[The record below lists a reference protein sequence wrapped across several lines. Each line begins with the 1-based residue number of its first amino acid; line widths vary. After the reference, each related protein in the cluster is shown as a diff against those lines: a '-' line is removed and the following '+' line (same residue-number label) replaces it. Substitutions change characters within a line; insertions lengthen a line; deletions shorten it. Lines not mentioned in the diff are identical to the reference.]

1 MATGPDAQVIP
12 SRFPSRFVHVKRKPI
27 AAEQIAA
34 PCLGEESPVG
44 DQILKAQ
51 LPLVFAMAR
60 HVCLSEAAVGL
71 FG

>member
-1 MATGPDAQVIP
+1 MATGHDAQVIP
-12 SRFPSRFVHVKRKPI
+12 SRFVYVKRCEKPI

-51 LPLVFAMAR
+51 LPLVFATAR